1 MVVPLLLAF
10 LSLTFHP
17 HEVVS
22 SILHRR
28 TVQYEPVLCDKDR
41 GKAGEPPNEELCL
54 VKSPEHDREVGGQT
68 VANECTFLRQILVT
82 SGLAERHIS
91 GTVMGLK
98 IDKRGR
104 QGKNSKDFT
113 LVSPNK
119 NFTYR
124 GVEYKGGH
132 SQGDHTE
139 KKVFLSGVRANGH
152 SVTLAPIKPISPT
165 DERILEGRSFTSVD
179 GKVRLTRGL
188 DEDGEFNWR
197 ICYEQKG
204 GDYCRPSSV
213 KNNEYIIRSQL
224 DNFKGTFYDLN
235 PGHDDHIIML
245 ADFLDKTVLLV
256 REK

>member
-17 HEVVS
+17 QEVVG

-28 TVQYEPVLCDKDR
+28 TSQYEPVLCDKDR
-41 GKAGEPPNEELCL
+41 GKADEPSNEELCL
-54 VKSPEHDREVGGQT
+54 VKSPEHDRE
-68 VANECTFLRQILVT
+68 ILIT
-82 SGLAERHIS
+82 SGLAGRHIS

-113 LVSPNK
+113 LAPPNK

-139 KKVFLSGVRANGH
+139 KKVFLSGIRANGH

-165 DERILEGRSFTSVD
+165 DERILEGRSFTSLD

-197 ICYEQKG
+197 ICYEQMK
-204 GDYCRPSSV
+204 GDYCKPSSV
-213 KNNEYIIRSQL
+213 KNNDYIIRSQL

-245 ADFLDKTVLLV
+245 ANFLDKTVLLV